1 MFCPSRFNVPIP
13 FVLITI
19 QTAPGVGVHASS
31 QARPTLSRS
40 LVTLLPHPLTHLLPF
55 QSLARSSQEHRGCAV
70 CASRTPL
77 RGTQERNPPSTCKP
91 TQPRRTNP
99 RFMAPLLKTSF
110 PLHPPSHGGTISP
123 GEETFPFYPVSNT
136 TERTTGSP
144 ARVIQHSA
152 RDRRPGPLAIR
163 ERHPASS
170 FPHRSGKASSVR
182 LGERSF
188 VGR

>member
-19 QTAPGVGVHASS
+19 QTAPRGYTSS
-31 QARPTLSRS
+31 QARPTLSRP
-40 LVTLLPHPLTHLLPF
+40 LFTLLPHPLTHLLPF
-55 QSLARSSQEHRGCAV
+55 QSLARSSQEHRGARFVHASTRHSRAQAV
-70 CASRTPL
+70 LYLQFHPASP
-77 RGTQERNPPSTCKP
+77 G
-91 TQPRRTNP
+91 TNP

-136 TERTTGSP
+136 RERTTGSP
-144 ARVIQHSA
+144 ARVIQRSA

-163 ERHPASS
+163 ERHPASC

-188 VGR
+188 VGP